1 MALTP
6 KLELRQSQSLVMTP
20 QLQQAIKLLQLSN
33 LELSSFVEEQVEKNP
48 LLEIEEREGG
58 ERDAANGPS
67 IASSDG
73 RSEEAGNNAA
83 QAETDMTAADKAMSD
98 DTPATETQDSLDT
111 DYDNLYSEDS
121 KADLENAFSNDQTA
135 PTVDW
140 SNAKGGS
147 TRFDSAD
154 YNLEA
159 TLASDA
165 TLRDHLTGQLQV
177 AIGDP
182 ARRVI
187 GIHLIDT
194 IDEAGYL
201 TEDLAAIAER
211 LGAPIADVL
220 ETLSVLQKFDPP
232 GIFCR
237 DLAECLAIQLREKDR
252 FDPAMERLIQNL
264 DLLGKHDH
272 RALMDRC
279 EVDAED
285 LDDMIKEIRQLDPKP
300 GLVFGGE
307 VAQPVIPDVYV
318 RQTPDGG
325 WRIELNTET
334 LPRVLINQ
342 QYAADINK
350 SNQSKEAKAYLSD
363 CFNTANWLVKSLD
376 QRAKT
381 ILKVATEVVKQQD
394 AFLVHGVQHLRP
406 LNLRTVAEAISMHES
421 TVSRVTA
428 NKYMATHRG
437 VFELKYFFTSAIA
450 SSVGGEAHSAEAVRH
465 RIRILIEN
473 EAPNEIL
480 SDDRIVDI
488 LLGSGIDIARRT
500 VAKYREALHIP
511 SSVQR
516 RRLKRRT
523 A

>member
-48 LLEIEEREGG
+48 LLELEEREGG
-58 ERDAANGPS
+58 ERDAPN
-67 IASSDG
+67 SSSNSDNDG
-73 RSEEAGNNAA
+73 TGRDAA
-83 QAETDMTAADKAMSD
+83 DGATQSDTDMTAADKAMSD
-98 DTPATETQDSLDT
+98 ETPATETQDSLDT

-121 KADLENAFSNDQTA
+121 KTDLDNTFSNDQSGPA
-135 PTVDW
+135 VDW

-147 TRFDSAD
+147 TRFDSEE

-165 TLRDHLTGQLQV
+165 TLRDHLTGQMQV
-177 AIGDP
+177 AINDP

-187 GIHLIDT
+187 GVHLIDT

-201 TEDLAAIAER
+201 TEDLTAIAER
-211 LGAPIADVL
+211 LGAPIADVE
-220 ETLSVLQKFDPP
+220 ETLAVLQKFDPP
-232 GIFCR
+232 GVFCR
-237 DLAECLAIQLREKDR
+237 DLAECLAIQLKEKDR
-252 FDPAMERLIQNL
+252 FDPAMECLIENL

-285 LDDMIKEIRQLDPKP
+285 LGDMIKEIRELDPKP

-350 SNQSKEAKAYLSD
+350 SNQSKDDKAYISD
-363 CFNTANWLVKSLD
+363 CFNTANWLIKSLD

-394 AFLVHGVQHLRP
+394 AFFVHGVQHLRP

-465 RIRILIEN
+465 RIKILIDS
-473 EAPNEIL
+473 EASNDIL
-480 SDDRIVDI
+480 SDDRIVEI
-488 LLGSGIDIARRT
+488 LRGDGIDIARRT

-516 RRLKRRT
+516 RRLKKRT